1 MPETFNSDHNLGDAQ
16 APVSATPRLATQVAT
31 PLRSSGRLRPGLGV
45 WLRDL
50 IISLAIS
57 AFIIVFIYQPVKVEG
72 TSMMPSLED
81 QERIFVNKFVY
92 RLEAIE
98 HGDIVVFRYP
108 RDPSKS
114 YIKRVIGVAGD
125 RIRIDGG
132 QVYVNDESLDEDYV
146 PPAYT
151 DARSYPETVV
161 PANCYFVL
169 GDHRS
174 MSNDSR
180 DFGPVNVQR
189 WWNAGI
195 EATSTAR
202 PCSAT
207 GRWIKWAGCGEQL
220 ERNLADRST
229 CSAAITTL
237 VPENR

>member
-1 MPETFNSDHNLGDAQ
+1 MGARF
-16 APVSATPRLATQVAT
+16 
-31 PLRSSGRLRPGLGV
+31 RPAFGV

-50 IISLAIS
+50 ILSLGIS

-92 RLEAIE
+92 RLEPISR
-98 HGDIVVFRYP
+98 GDIVVFRYP

-114 YIKRVIGVAGD
+114 YIKRVIGAAGD

-132 QVYVNDESLDEDYV
+132 QVYVNGEALYEDYV
-146 PPAYT
+146 PPAYA

-161 PANCYFVL
+161 PPNSYFVL

-180 DFGPVNVQR
+180 DFGPVNQNYIYGKAVFGY
-189 WWNAGI
+189 W
-195 EATSTAR
+195 
-202 PCSAT
+202 PMDKL
-207 GRWIKWAGCGEQL
+207 GRV
-220 ERNLADRST
+220 R
-229 CSAAITTL
+229 
-237 VPENR
+237 